1 MLPLNKIDVLIPV
14 VEKDLEVLP
23 YAIDF
28 ARKNIRQYIGEIVI
42 IAPENG
48 TIKALSREKGCSF
61 INENTVLPITRKDI
75 DYCPKIKNN
84 YMDRSGWL
92 FQQLLKLSGDIIGN
106 QENYLVLDADTLLI
120 RPHVFEHN
128 GKTVFYYRK
137 DLHRPYLQTYEK
149 LLGEKAMAA
158 DASISFVIQYMYF
171 KNSRVMELKKLIE
184 ARHHT
189 AWYTAIINNINKEEL
204 SSFSE
209 FETYGNYIYKN
220 YPNQMILRRRQNLC
234 LRRRVIKN
242 LSKINIPELA
252 GRYRSISFHAYYQ

>member
-1 MLPLNKIDVLIPV
+1 MNKIDVLIPV
-14 VEKDLEVLP
+14 VEKDREVLP

-28 ARKNIRQYIGEIVI
+28 ARKNIRHPIGEVFI
-42 IAPENG
+42 IAPDDG
-48 TIKALSREKGCSF
+48 IFKTMSAQKGCRF

-75 DYCPKIKNN
+75 DYCPKIKNKFL
-84 YMDRSGWL
+84 DRSGWL
-92 FQQLLKLSGDIIGN
+92 FQQLLKLSGDKIGS
-106 QENYLVLDADTLLI
+106 QEGYLVLDADTLLI

-128 GKTVFYYRK
+128 GKTVFFYRK

-158 DASISFVIQYMYF
+158 DSSISFVIQYMYF
-171 KNSRVMELKKLIE
+171 KNNKLAELKKLIE

-189 AWYTAIINNINKEEL
+189 DWYTAIINNINKQEL

-209 FETYGNYIYKN
+209 FETYGNYIFKN
-220 YPNQMILRRRQNLC
+220 YPRQMILRTRQNLC
-234 LRRRVIKN
+234 LRRRVLKN

-252 GRYRSISFHAYYQ
+252 GKCRSISFHAYYQ